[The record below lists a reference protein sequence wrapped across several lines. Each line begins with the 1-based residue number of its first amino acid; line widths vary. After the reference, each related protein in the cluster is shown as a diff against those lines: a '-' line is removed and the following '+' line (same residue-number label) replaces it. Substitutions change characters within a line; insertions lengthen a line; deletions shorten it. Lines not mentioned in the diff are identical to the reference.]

1 MFPRRDLNFKEEIV
15 VPKLADDGSN
25 QYDFYCA
32 DTLGSKKFVTNYGG
46 WPRSDLALINEQT
59 DLGVAKAM
67 AAQLVDFNSDKP
79 DFHRGMSDTEI
90 IMQSRSKYC
99 QAPSEQIKFIERQ
112 ISERDARIAYLK
124 QLQQQHKEQTIDFT
138 YDDVNKE

>member
-1 MFPRRDLNFKEEIV
+1 MFPPRDLNFKEEII

-25 QYDFYCA
+25 QCDFYRA
-32 DTLGSKKFVTNYGG
+32 DVLGSKKFVTNYGG

-67 AAQLVDFNSDKP
+67 AAQLVDFNSDAP
-79 DFHRGMSDTEI
+79 NSHRGMFDTDI
-90 IMQSRSKYC
+90 ILQSRSKYC
-99 QAPSEQIKFIERQ
+99 QAPAEQLKFIERQ

-124 QLQQQHKEQTIDFT
+124 QLQQQHKEQIIDFT
-138 YDDVNKE
+138 NDDVNKE